1 MATKTAGVETE
12 TAFVNP
18 TKIET
23 YHVHVYYDDATRAT
37 AERLRD
43 AMRVRFGAIVGR
55 WHDEA
60 QGPHPVSM
68 YQVAFAP
75 GVFAEIVPWLMLN
88 RDRLSILVHPETGDG
103 YEDHAINALWL
114 GPQIDL
120 NLKFL
125 KDIAE
130 RRKAAETAPV

>member
-1 MATKTAGVETE
+1 MATE
-12 TAFVNP
+12 TAEMDAPDAFVDP
-18 TKIET
+18 AKIVT
-23 YHVHVYYDDATRAT
+23 YHVHVYYDEACRAT
-37 AERLRD
+37 AEILRD
-43 AMRVRFGAIVGR
+43 AMRERFGAIVGR

-75 GVFAEIVPWLMLN
+75 GAFADIVPWLMLN
-88 RDRLSILVHPETGDG
+88 RSGLSILVHPETGDG

-120 NLKFL
+120 KLKFL
-125 KDIAE
+125 KDMSE
-130 RRKAAETAPV
+130 RRRARDAQPA